1 MCQIWT
7 INRASN
13 EETPM
18 LSGPQI
24 RELRQ
29 TPAVEDIAG
38 MNGWNLVV
46 TGSDLPEDVR
56 ALYLTGNSF
65 QFFGVPAM
73 LGRYILPSDAPDK
86 QDPQP
91 VAILSYSFWR
101 RHFNGDPAI
110 IGKNIQLVRKDYSIL
125 GVMPPRFAWMN
136 ADVYLPLRMEQDQTA
151 IYGSILKLK
160 NGVSPAAAQAEF
172 LPLFQQFDREKP
184 NYFPPQFRIA
194 VRTIADRYV
203 QDLGITLYLL
213 FCAVALLL
221 AIGCSNVSILLLA
234 RSTARQHEFAVR
246 SAVGASRSRIVRQ
259 LLTES
264 LLLALIGAGAGAL
277 LAYQTVG
284 FIVAR
289 LPEYSFPH
297 EADFHVNPPVLLFS
311 VSLAILSGLLSG
323 VFPAVEV
330 ARRQISHV
338 MQAGAHQIAG
348 SVHGKRTHT
357 ALIAGQI
364 ALTFLL
370 LTAAGAAIEGFSR
383 IMHVPLGYDPHH
395 VMSMYIPIHE
405 NTFTKWAQRNAYFE
419 QLRERVGAIPGV
431 ISAGISSNATPPHS
445 GWSLPFDVLGK
456 TAAEQQQARANFV
469 SPEYFTILHIPL
481 VEGRLWNQSEVMHGA
496 TLALV
501 NQAFVRRYFPG
512 EDVLGHS
519 VRMPQLTSQPPYRLD
534 ATGSDGWLEI
544 IGVTADALDDG
555 LDKPVLPAVYIPYTV
570 NMWMGTQILVR
581 SQGEPLT
588 LLRGVRQQVAAINSD
603 QQVDP
608 SVEDL
613 EKWMTHEPEWAR
625 SRLISILFAA
635 FSGLA
640 LVLAGVGLYSVGS
653 YSVVQRTGEFGIRMA
668 LGAQRSE
675 VLRIVVLFAG
685 ASVGLGLV
693 SGISLSLGLGRVIA
707 RWVQSGTNDPLM
719 VLGVSLSV
727 IVVAALACFVPA
739 LRALAVDPITALRCE

>member
-1 MCQIWT
+1 M
-7 INRASN
+7 
-13 EETPM
+13 
-18 LSGPQI
+18 
-24 RELRQ
+24 
-29 TPAVEDIAG
+29 
-38 MNGWNLVV
+38 
-46 TGSDLPEDVR
+46 
-56 ALYLTGNSF
+56 
-65 QFFGVPAM
+65 
-73 LGRYILPSDAPDK
+73 
-86 QDPQP
+86 
-91 VAILSYSFWR
+91 
-101 RHFNGDPAI
+101 
-110 IGKNIQLVRKDYSIL
+110 
-125 GVMPPRFAWMN
+125 
-136 ADVYLPLRMEQDQTA
+136 
-151 IYGSILKLK
+151 KLK

-544 IGVTADALDDG
+544 IGVTA
-555 LDKPVLPAVYIPYTV
+555 
-570 NMWMGTQILVR
+570 
-581 SQGEPLT
+581 
-588 LLRGVRQQVAAINSD
+588 VA
-603 QQVDP
+603 
-608 SVEDL
+608 
-613 EKWMTHEPEWAR
+613 
-625 SRLISILFAA
+625 
-635 FSGLA
+635 
-640 LVLAGVGLYSVGS
+640 
-653 YSVVQRTGEFGIRMA
+653 RTR
-668 LGAQRSE
+668 
-675 VLRIVVLFAG
+675 
-685 ASVGLGLV
+685 
-693 SGISLSLGLGRVIA
+693 
-707 RWVQSGTNDPLM
+707 
-719 VLGVSLSV
+719 
-727 IVVAALACFVPA
+727 
-739 LRALAVDPITALRCE
+739 